1 MLPTVDDNVVL
12 IANYASKTS
21 RDAAEK
27 ILPKTGSIRRRIYDY
42 VASNGQAADFQLEDF
57 LNAKHQSVSAS
68 RRSLVIDGFLM
79 DSGRTIK
86 NREGNECTVWV
97 LAPINERLF

>member
-1 MLPTVDDNVVL
+1 MPASVDDNVVF

-21 RDAAEK
+21 RDAADK
-27 ILPKTGSIRRRIYDY
+27 VLPKTGSIRRRIYDF
-42 VASNGQAADFQLEDF
+42 VASNGQATDFQLEEF
-57 LNAKHQSVSAS
+57 LNGKHQSISAS